1 MAVDP
6 VLKRPATLEEGREYL
21 LLERND
27 PKKDPS
33 IRSVGFV
40 AYAACPAIIKVRREG
55 GKVQTILRDDL
66 FVATG

>member
-6 VLKRPATLEEGREYL
+6 ALKRPTTLEEGREYL
-21 LLERND
+21 WLERVD
-27 PKKDPS
+27 PKRDPS
-33 IRSVGFV
+33 VRPVGFV

-66 FVATG
+66 FVAAG